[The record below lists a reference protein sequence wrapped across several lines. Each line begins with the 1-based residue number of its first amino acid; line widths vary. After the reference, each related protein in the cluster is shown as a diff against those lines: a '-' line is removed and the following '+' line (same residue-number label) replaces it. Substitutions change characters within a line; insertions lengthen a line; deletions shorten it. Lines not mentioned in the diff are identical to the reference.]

1 LIDVGSSPFAKSDRS
16 GGHGNQVSDPM
27 RSRTD
32 AK

>member
-1 LIDVGSSPFAKSDRS
+1 LIDVGSSPFAKSDRA